1 MNTINSFS
9 ELGVVDNV
17 YANSAEPE
25 PDAVNKSVVKTE
37 PDPPAIVTLS
47 FDASVVNVIP
57 EPASNVNVSF
67 VESAATLLC
76 PLTAIVPN
84 ALSPVAEFVIVSV
97 SVPGVVVNVIPVP
110 AANVSV
116 SVVESASIFVCGF
129 YLWLGLF

>member
-1 MNTINSFS
+1 M
-9 ELGVVDNV
+9 
-17 YANSAEPE
+17 
-25 PDAVNKSVVKTE
+25 
-37 PDPPAIVTLS
+37 TLS

-97 SVPGVVVNVIPVP
+97 SVPGVVVSVIPVP
-110 AANVSV
+110 AANVNV
-116 SVVESASIFVCGF
+116 SVVESASIFVCPETAILSNAF
-129 YLWLGLF
+129 PPAVPQLKFPEPSVLSA